1 MKKYSDFKAE
11 RSSSGRE
18 ILPAGGYVCQIISA
32 KVDSNEWGETLV
44 VAHDVCEGDYEGI
57 FKRDYENN
65 DREDKKWRGT
75 FRLKLPKD
83 DGSEQDAWK
92 KRSFSNF
99 IWAIEQ
105 SNPGFSWGWDEKKL
119 KGKKV
124 GLIYRN
130 EEWEMNG
137 RSGWTTKAAG
147 SESVDNIREGKFR
160 LLKDK
165 PLPEARKAAA
175 AQTFTELDDGDDGDL
190 PF

>member
-18 ILPAGGYVCQIISA
+18 TLPAGGYVCQIISA
-32 KVDSNEWGETLV
+32 KVDSNEWGDTLV
-44 VAHDVCEGDYEGI
+44 IAHDVCEGEYEGI

-83 DGSEQDAWK
+83 DGTEQDGWK
-92 KRSFSNF
+92 KRNFSNF

-105 SNPGFSWGWDEKKL
+105 SNPGYSWAWDEKTL

-124 GLIYRN
+124 GLLYRN
-130 EEWEMNG
+130 KEWEYND
-137 RSGWTTKAAG
+137 RHGWTTEAAG
-147 SESVDNIREGKFR
+147 SESIDNIRDGKFKM
-160 LLKDK
+160 LKDK

-175 AQTFTELDDGDDGDL
+175 PVFTEEDGDDSDL